1 MAQSKVAK
9 DKLRAFVERIERL
22 EEERRAIGGDI
33 RDVLAEAKADGYDT
47 KVLRQVIRLRRQD
60 TVEREEQ
67 EALLDVYKLAL
78 GMAAGEE

>member
-22 EEERRAIGGDI
+22 EEERKAIGGDI

-47 KVLRQVIRLRRQD
+47 KVLRHVIRLRRQD